1 MIKEN
6 YVRSYCKEDPS
17 LIENYDKA
25 IADSTQMWCCHHR
38 LEISEGKSYQQ
49 LKSEGLYWQRPA
61 SELIFMTKSDHQRLH
76 NEHRSLETLA
86 KLSAASKGHLV
97 SKDTRKKMSAA
108 HKGEKS
114 YMYGKPKS
122 AETKQKISEAQKGEK
137 SYMYGKNLSVETRK
151 RMSDAKKNMS
161 AETRKKMSDAKK
173 GRHCHL
179 ENCRRIYTD

>member
-6 YVRSYCKEDPS
+6 FVRSYCKEDPS

-61 SELIFMTKSDHQRLH
+61 SELIFMTKSEHIRLH

-97 SKDTRKKMSAA
+97 SKDTRKKMSEAQ
-108 HKGEKS
+108 KGEKS

-122 AETKQKISEAQKGEK
+122 AETKQKMSE
-137 SYMYGKNLSVETRK
+137 
-151 RMSDAKKNMS
+151 
-161 AETRKKMSDAKK
+161 AKK
-173 GRHCHL
+173 GKPGTCLGKHWHL
-179 ENCRRIYTD
+179 ENGRRIYTE